1 MRLSMSR
8 DKNIVKTVNNFSDVT
23 FKSIKWLFYQYE
35 CNGVNDKIEAKNST
49 KIDERKS

>member
-1 MRLSMSR
+1 MRLSTSR

-35 CNGVNDKIEAKNST
+35 CNGVNNKIEDKNSI
-49 KIDERKS
+49 KMNERKS

>member
-1 MRLSMSR
+1 MILSTSR

-35 CNGVNDKIEAKNST
+35 CKGVNDKIEAKNSI